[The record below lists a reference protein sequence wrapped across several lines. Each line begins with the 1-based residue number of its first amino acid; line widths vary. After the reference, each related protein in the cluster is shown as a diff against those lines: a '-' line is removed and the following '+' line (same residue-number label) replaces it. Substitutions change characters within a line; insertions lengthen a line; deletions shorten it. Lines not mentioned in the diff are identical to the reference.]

1 MAKPVRL
8 LGTAALGLLLQGC
21 MTAPPAPPPDD
32 SLTREKPEDWQPRQA
47 ELREL
52 RQWTLQGKVA
62 VRHEQGNDSAVIRE
76 WVQNGDQFLIEM
88 SSAFM
93 GMGSVRLEGSPEF
106 LTITD
111 SDGQQHLSS
120 DPDALIRKTL
130 GWSLPVEALYVWV
143 RGLPLQD
150 SPAELFFD
158 EQGRISHLRQEAWE
172 IHYDDYASLAGVED
186 VPRSLT
192 ATRDDLRLRL
202 VITRWTPETP

>member
-1 MAKPVRL
+1 MRQSVRL
-8 LGTAALGLLLQGC
+8 LGAAALALLLQGC

-32 SLTREKPEDWQPRQA
+32 SLTRTAPAGWQARQA

-93 GMGSVRLEGSPEF
+93 GMGSVRLEGAPGF

-111 SDGQQHLSS
+111 SDGEQYVSD
-120 DPDALIRKTL
+120 DPDALIRRTL
-130 GWSLPVEALYVWV
+130 GWSLPVEALYIWV

-150 SPAELFFD
+150 SAADLFFD
-158 EQGRISHLRQEAWE
+158 QQGRISHLRQEGWE

-202 VITRWTPETP
+202 VITRWTPDP

>member
-1 MAKPVRL
+1 MTRSFQL
-8 LGTAALGLLLQGC
+8 LCATALGFLFQGC
-21 MTAPPAPPPDD
+21 MTAPPAPPPDE
-32 SLTREKPEDWQPRQA
+32 SLTRTEPEGWQARQA

-62 VRHEQGNDSAVIRE
+62 VRHKEGNDSAVIRE

-93 GMGSVRLEGSPEF
+93 GMGSVRLEGSPGF

-111 SDGQQHLSS
+111 SEGKQYLSD
-120 DPDALIRKTL
+120 DPDALIRRTL

-150 SPAELFFD
+150 SSAELFFD
-158 EQGRISHLRQEAWE
+158 KQGRVSHLRQEDWE
-172 IHYDDYASLAGVED
+172 IHYDGYSSLAGIED

-192 ATRDDLRLRL
+192 ATRNDLRLRL
-202 VITRWTPETP
+202 VVTRWTPKTP

>member
-1 MAKPVRL
+1 MNQPVRL
-8 LGTAALGLLLQGC
+8 LCIAALGLLIQGC

-32 SLTREKPEDWQPRQA
+32 SLTREKPEGWQAREA

-62 VRHEQGNDSAVIRE
+62 VRHEEGNDSAVIRE

-93 GMGSVRLEGSPEF
+93 GMGSVRLEGSPGF
-106 LTITD
+106 LTITG
-111 SDGQQHLSS
+111 SDGQQYLSD
-120 DPDALIRKTL
+120 DPEALIQKTL

-150 SPAELFFD
+150 SDADLFFD
-158 EQGRISHLRQEAWE
+158 KQGRVSHLRQEGWE
-172 IHYDDYASLAGVED
+172 IHYDGYASLAGVDD

-192 ATRDDLRLRL
+192 ATREDLRLRL

>member
-1 MAKPVRL
+1 MKQARCL
-8 LGTAALGLLLQGC
+8 LGAVVLGLLLQGC

-32 SLTREKPEDWQPRQA
+32 SLTREQPEGWQARQA
-47 ELREL
+47 ELRDIN
-52 RQWTLQGKVA
+52 QWTLQGKVA

-93 GMGSVRLEGSPEF
+93 GMGSVRLEGSPTF

-111 SDGQQHLSS
+111 SEGQQYLSD
-120 DPDALIRKTL
+120 DPDALIRETL

-150 SPAELFFD
+150 SPADVFFD
-158 EQGRISHLRQEAWE
+158 EQGRISHLRQQGWE
-172 IHYDDYASLAGVED
+172 IHYSNYATLAGVEA
-186 VPRSLT
+186 VPHSLT

>member
-1 MAKPVRL
+1 MRKPVRL
-8 LGTAALGLLLQGC
+8 LCATMVGLVLQGC

-32 SLTREKPEDWQPRQA
+32 SLTRTEPEGWQARQA

-62 VRHEQGNDSAVIRE
+62 VRHEEGNDSAVIRE

-93 GMGSVRLEGSPEF
+93 GMGSVRLEGSPSF
-106 LTITD
+106 LTITG
-111 SDGQQHLSS
+111 SDGQQYLSD
-120 DPDALIRKTL
+120 DPDGLIRETL

-150 SPAELFFD
+150 SPADLFFD
-158 EQGRISHLRQEAWE
+158 EEGRVSHLRQEGWE
-172 IHYDDYASLAGVED
+172 IHYDDYADLAGVED
-186 VPRSLT
+186 VPHSLT
-192 ATRDDLRLRL
+192 ATRDELRLRL
-202 VITRWTPETP
+202 VITQWTPETP